1 VVQAESPEAKS
12 QEPKAK
18 SQKPKA
24 KSQEPKAA
32 STLLIQLCKC
42 NPRRVTPFEL
52 GKFETRAAFMLFWQ
66 VRVIREQGTA
76 SSRKNSKKLFLG
88 TGDAKV

>member
-1 VVQAESPEAKS
+1 MAKGQKLKS
-12 QEPKAK
+12 QKLRAK
-18 SQKPKA
+18 SQKLRA
-24 KSQEPKAA
+24 KSQKPKAA

-52 GKFETRAAFMLFWQ
+52 GKFETRAAFTLFWR
-66 VRVIREQGTA
+66 VRVIREQGTT